1 MSATDQQLVD
11 AARDSLL
18 AILEGRSE
26 EFREASQSARL
37 LAIDKL
43 QATIEQLERRIAA
56 ANYAPFRQ
64 IREVDA

>member
-1 MSATDQQLVD
+1 MAATDQQLLD

-18 AILEGRSE
+18 AILEGRAE

-43 QATIEQLERRIAA
+43 QATIERLESRVAA
-56 ANYAPFRQ
+56 ANYSPFKQ
-64 IREVDA
+64 IREVDV